1 MPAGE
6 LRPESLIPARGST
19 ELDFSEIAGGAVSAG
34 LASPPTDIKALTTP
48 RLSNIKIGDFVITAW
63 ILIMNSRENHPRRWL
78 CRDRGSP
85 ILSTAPLSGFGQAR
99 SDVVSLG
106 WTTACQSRRSKYEAA
121 RGAGLHVLDAVRC
134 LEFKRANKPGGYR
147 TVRTVSCELQGNRN
161 EMARDATDRFG
172 EREG

>member
-1 MPAGE
+1 M
-6 LRPESLIPARGST
+6 SLIPARGST
-19 ELDFSEIAGGAVSAG
+19 ELTFSEIAGEAVSA
-34 LASPPTDIKALTTP
+34 LACPPTDVKAMTTP
-48 RLSNIKIGDFVITAW
+48 MLSNIKIGGFVITAW

-85 ILSTAPLSGFGQAR
+85 ILSTAPLSGFGQSR

-106 WTTACQSRRSKYEAA
+106 WTTTAHSRRSKREVA
-121 RGAGLHVLDAVRC
+121 RTAGLHALDGVRSP
-134 LEFKRANKPGGYR
+134 EFKRANKPGGCR